1 MEVLYSPTALCLLVA
16 ATLWVA
22 CSGQVSDEGKFN
34 TTELAGGALAPPRKK
49 ERGGAHKLR
58 SVFSCL

>member
-16 ATLWVA
+16 ATLWVV
-22 CSGQVSDEGKFN
+22 CSGQVSDEGKF
-34 TTELAGGALAPPRKK
+34 TTELAGRALAPLHKK

-58 SVFSCL
+58 SVFSHL

>member
-22 CSGQVSDEGKFN
+22 CSGQVEGIYYYKF
-34 TTELAGGALAPPRKK
+34 ELAGRALALPRKK

-58 SVFSCL
+58 SVFSRL